1 MQNCKLF
8 YSTENNP
15 IYFSSWCNQYQLD
28 IQFDESFLIGFC
40 LLMSFNQLVSL
51 TYISRHKYKLSST
64 DIVTI
69 GKTSNEKNKKLH
81 ITGCLLALNGFFFQ
95 TIEGEKNVVQQ
106 LFSKISNDPRH
117 YDIYILKNEN
127 IQKREY
133 PDWSM
138 NTVNLD
144 EKTDIL
150 LTPIKRLLATVAES
164 HRVLEKYTQP
174 SVFKLIQQ
182 GTNPLS
188 VAPKKVER
196 IVMFCDVVKF
206 TNFSEMLE
214 AEQLIHLL
222 QRFFSICTN
231 IVQKYG
237 GEASKFVGDAMMAYF
252 DGKQVIDAMD
262 AALEILSCLQ
272 SERTDKKLD
281 ENNPLRYLYSGIGLA
296 KGVVIEGNISTSI
309 KIDYTVI
316 GDTVNLASRLETQ
329 SRKYPYHLIFEEK
342 MKMALIKYGKYKVIG
357 LGKVGLKGKSNDV
370 ALYTVDAQVN
380 KKPKDFENVFDEY
393 FSKTRKI

>member
-1 MQNCKLF
+1 
-8 YSTENNP
+8 
-15 IYFSSWCNQYQLD
+15 
-28 IQFDESFLIGFC
+28 
-40 LLMSFNQLVSL
+40 
-51 TYISRHKYKLSST
+51 
-64 DIVTI
+64 
-69 GKTSNEKNKKLH
+69 
-81 ITGCLLALNGFFFQ
+81 
-95 TIEGEKNVVQQ
+95 
-106 LFSKISNDPRH
+106 
-117 YDIYILKNEN
+117 
-127 IQKREY
+127 
-133 PDWSM
+133 
-138 NTVNLD
+138 
-144 EKTDIL
+144 
-150 LTPIKRLLATVAES
+150 
-164 HRVLEKYTQP
+164 
-174 SVFKLIQQ
+174 IQQ

-252 DGKQVIDAMD
+252 DGKQVIDAID

-329 SRKYPYHLIFEEK
+329 SRKYPY
-342 MKMALIKYGKYKVIG
+342 
-357 LGKVGLKGKSNDV
+357 
-370 ALYTVDAQVN
+370 
-380 KKPKDFENVFDEY
+380 
-393 FSKTRKI
+393 